1 MRRLSTILTTGLN
14 KAWKSP
20 LALLVSVAVV
30 VTGADLA
37 LVATHRYREAAH
49 RTQLA
54 DALRPFHVDASG
66 ASAADHPFP
75 PEATGS
81 PQVSGWDE
89 ILPGWP
95 SYFLPFGAEK
105 GTPTDLSQHLPGLPS
120 R

>member
-1 MRRLSTILTTGLN
+1 MRCLSTILTTGLN
-14 KAWKSP
+14 KTRRSP
-20 LALLVSVAVV
+20 LALWVSTAVLVA
-30 VTGADLA
+30 GADLA

-49 RTQLA
+49 RIRLA
-54 DALRPFHVDASG
+54 DGLSPFHLNASG

-75 PEATGS
+75 PETTGS

-95 SYFLPFGAEK
+95 SYFLPFGTEK